1 LLHPVADNKGEV
13 EFARVFELRLCLLAQ
28 TEQLV
33 FLGVATRES
42 RAPCRIWAAGLGRRS
57 GSGMSQRENQD
68 DKNGPRRDAE
78 SNMHSAAEGG
88 ENDIDGASIDDGV
101 ALDPKIQ
108 AQLGRVFRAYC
119 DDLIHQP
126 IPDKFA
132 VLLAKLEA
140 KQREKK

>member
-1 LLHPVADNKGEV
+1 MRAAP
-13 EFARVFELRLCLLAQ
+13 RVQAGS
-28 TEQLV
+28 
-33 FLGVATRES
+33 LGVT
-42 RAPCRIWAAGLGRRS
+42 S
-57 GSGMSQRENQD
+57 GSRMSQRENQRD
-68 DKNGPRRDAE
+68 NDGPCSDTE
-78 SNMHSAAEGG
+78 SNVHRAAEGA
-88 ENDIDGASIDDGV
+88 ENEVDGANVDGV

-126 IPDKFA
+126 IPDKFT

>member
-1 LLHPVADNKGEV
+1 
-13 EFARVFELRLCLLAQ
+13 
-28 TEQLV
+28 
-33 FLGVATRES
+33 
-42 RAPCRIWAAGLGRRS
+42 
-57 GSGMSQRENQD
+57 MSQRENQHD
-68 DKNGPRRDAE
+68 NDGPCQDTE
-78 SNMHSAAEGG
+78 PNMHRSAEGD
-88 ENDIDGASIDDGV
+88 ENAVDGANADGV

-126 IPDKFA
+126 IPDKFT